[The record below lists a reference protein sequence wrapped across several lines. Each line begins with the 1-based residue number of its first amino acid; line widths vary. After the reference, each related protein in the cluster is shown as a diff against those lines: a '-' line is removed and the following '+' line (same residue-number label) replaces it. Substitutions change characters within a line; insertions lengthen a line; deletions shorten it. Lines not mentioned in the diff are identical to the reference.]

1 MPHVTLCRKLPNLSE
16 SVVLVPKS
24 IPDLSAFIF
33 RGCEILFDLITIPTW
48 CFGTGN
54 GEAELL
60 NKKVCQVHCGHLC
73 LSEQRGADK
82 GWDHFTSKPV
92 FNSPNSPKI
101 AAAQSFTPR
110 IKKPPKYGFVAGMVK
125 EQQSL

>member
-60 NKKVCQVHCGHLC
+60 NKKSV
-73 LSEQRGADK
+73 SGAL
-82 GWDHFTSKPV
+82 W
-92 FNSPNSPKI
+92 SPLPLRAERSR
-101 AAAQSFTPR
+101 QGLGSFY
-110 IKKPPKYGFVAGMVK
+110 I
-125 EQQSL
+125 